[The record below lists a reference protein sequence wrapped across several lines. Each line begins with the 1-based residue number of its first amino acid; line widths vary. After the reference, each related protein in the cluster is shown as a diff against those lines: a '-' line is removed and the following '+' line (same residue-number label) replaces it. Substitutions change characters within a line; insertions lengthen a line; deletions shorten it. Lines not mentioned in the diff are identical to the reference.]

1 MGVIPLRPTPPRLT
15 THLPQLR
22 GLTVRLCRADAHL
35 WNFNYWSDEI
45 EAKKGWVDSYGG
57 KADGTIDDFIRR
69 MGEFCPGRQ
78 IGGLVLNTPN
88 LAADGW
94 GHSAWSAEECRRA
107 SAEGGFFGCAM
118 NVRIRHPS
126 TPQHRRNLCTGSDD

>member
-1 MGVIPLRPTPPRLT
+1 M
-15 THLPQLR
+15 
-22 GLTVRLCRADAHL
+22 

-126 TPQHRRNLCTGSDD
+126 TPQHRRNLCTGSLMTKDLNRSERSACRSESALWGGVGDA